1 VAALLDAMPDATAVL
16 DRNGTI
22 VAVNRAWR
30 MFSVDNGGIPDR
42 TGIGANYFAVC
53 ERAASAGC
61 EDAAAVVQ
69 CLRSVLAGGTIEA
82 ELEYPCPAPAIG
94 RWFVLRVT
102 RIAGDEPGL
111 LIGHVN
117 ISRRKMAEQDLERKA
132 SQDPLTSL
140 ANRAL
145 FVERLAAAMAPSG
158 PTPGEPDVGVLL
170 LDLDGFKPVND
181 TYGHAAGDEVLQAVA
196 ARIRAQ
202 VREGDTV
209 ARLGG
214 DEFAVVAPRVTAGWL
229 AAMAACIDLALQERH
244 LIHGEL
250 VSVGASVGF
259 HLAAADDVDPL
270 ERADAAMYEVKRR
283 RQAGR

>member
-1 VAALLDAMPDATAVL
+1 MPDATAVL
-16 DRNGTI
+16 DAEGTI
-22 VAVNRAWR
+22 VAVNHAWR
-30 MFSVDNGGIPDR
+30 MFSVDNGGTPDG
-42 TGIGANYFAVC
+42 TGIGVNYFGVC
-53 ERAASAGC
+53 ERAAAAGS
-61 EDAAAVVQ
+61 EDAAAVAA
-69 CLRSVLAGGTIEA
+69 CLRSVLAGGTVEA

-102 RIAGDEPGL
+102 RIDGDEPGL
-111 LIGHVN
+111 LIGHAN

-145 FVERLAAAMAPSG
+145 FAERLAAALATGDRP
-158 PTPGEPDVGVLL
+158 PGEPDVGVLL

-196 ARIRAQ
+196 ARITAA

-214 DEFAVVAPRVTAGWL
+214 DEFAVVAPRVTSRGL
-229 AAMAACIDLALQERH
+229 AAMAARIDAVLRERH

-250 VSVGASVGF
+250 VTVGASVGS

-270 ERADAAMYEVKRR
+270 QRADEAMYEVKRR